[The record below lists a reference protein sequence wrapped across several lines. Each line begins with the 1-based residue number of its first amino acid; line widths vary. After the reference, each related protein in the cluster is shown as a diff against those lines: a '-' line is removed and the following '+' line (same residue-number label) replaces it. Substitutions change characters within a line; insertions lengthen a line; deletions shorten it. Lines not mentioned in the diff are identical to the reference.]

1 LQQDRLKQFKAT
13 LAAKKQNLT
22 PEEEARRKKE
32 EEEILK
38 LIIEDEERQRKLEAT
53 QHLSQVKYFLDD
65 LRETTLKEL
74 DDGTPKNVE
83 AMEAKLRQ
91 ADTLFGSTPAAAA
104 EQAFES
110 RWESAL
116 DKLLNLMDNP
126 AALTKLN
133 ELINP
138 NIAPSNSGRN
148 VTYYEQVKQDDQWGK
163 AQREARENELR
174 ALRKNNL

>member
-65 LRETTLKEL
+65 LRETTLREL

-126 AALTKLN
+126 AALAKLN

-148 VTYYEQVKQDDQWGK
+148 VS
-163 AQREARENELR
+163 
-174 ALRKNNL
+174 